1 MHLCIAW
8 GSLARLVE
16 INVVLVFFFWQLRA
30 RDPASRG
37 DRYMLVTFDE
47 PPYGVKV
54 ISNWYIFYIWQDER
68 FFCQWDFIVL
78 LVRSQC
84 RAAHRWRKSTNFF
97 APNTRRPRAAMP
109 PTYPADI
116 LLLCWEKSRA
126 LRWRR
131 RDLLSHSRHSFFQST
146 ICPLAKK
153 PANHHLLLPLHHPC
167 ITIGQPVLKVDK
179 PSSEILFLWVRE
191 RKNIILHI
199 RSICN
204 SDIISMRAQHI
215 KYTSFHAL
223 ICRQIKQTKKNNQDE
238 SHCNDNPG
246 FMSAKR
252 SQLLIYRPLV
262 TVFHSQ

>member
-167 ITIGQPVLKVDK
+167 ITIGQPGLKVDK

-223 ICRQIKQTKKNNQDE
+223 ICRQIKQTKKKHPRWE
-238 SHCNDNPG
+238 SL
-246 FMSAKR
+246 
-252 SQLLIYRPLV
+252 QW
-262 TVFHSQ
+262 

>member
-54 ISNWYIFYIWQDER
+54 ISNWYIFYVWQDER

-84 RAAHRWRKSTNFF
+84 RAAPRWRKSTNFF

-131 RDLLSHSRHSFFQST
+131 RDLLSHSRRSFFSKYN
-146 ICPLAKK
+146 LS
-153 PANHHLLLPLHHPC
+153 
-167 ITIGQPVLKVDK
+167 IGQEARQ
-179 PSSEILFLWVRE
+179 SSFTPPLTHS
-191 RKNIILHI
+191 LHYYW
-199 RSICN
+199 STW
-204 SDIISMRAQHI
+204 A
-215 KYTSFHAL
+215 
-223 ICRQIKQTKKNNQDE
+223 E
-238 SHCNDNPG
+238 SW
-246 FMSAKR
+246 
-252 SQLLIYRPLV
+252 
-262 TVFHSQ
+262 